1 MMGHRQVDQAALFYE
16 FSLEYH
22 IPTDHLLRAID
33 RFVELGE
40 LEAGAGAFYSWLGR
54 PSIDPELIQIATVPI
69 NFRLGPGLQPADLST
84 AAAR

>member
-1 MMGHRQVDQAALFYE
+1 MSFRSNGTFQPIICCAR
-16 FSLEYH
+16 S
-22 IPTDHLLRAID
+22 TG
-33 RFVELGE
+33 ELGE
-40 LEAGAGAFYSWLGR
+40 LEAGAGASYSWLGR